1 MSNFI
6 IACPSSVWASLW
18 FSRIDLCQL
27 RCTLRQQLQ
36 RSPMYQERKETFTV
50 ALAFVA
56 FQLAMTNIDSF
67 PFSFHSASL
76 PKLAKSAWLLG
87 SCQPSS
93 TVGSAKWVSNDA
105 QCLQNILQHISR
117 AYSAVPLQQS
127 PTSLLLPPVR
137 TLNVSHCRLPAQFA
151 LIFT

>member
-6 IACPSSVWASLW
+6 IACPSSVWVHRSGLAGSIFASC
-18 FSRIDLCQL
+18 DAPCGNNNKEA
-27 RCTLRQQLQ
+27 RCTKNGKKH
-36 RSPMYQERKETFTV
+36 SV

-56 FQLAMTNIDSF
+56 FQLAMANIDSF